1 MVPSAL
7 SLSFAPA
14 MDTANGSN
22 NEELE
27 AASCRLMQKPWEVGI
42 KEANKNKE

>member
-7 SLSFAPA
+7 SLGFTSA
-14 MDTANGSN
+14 MGTANGSN

-27 AASCRLMQKPWEVGI
+27 AASCRVTQSSGKLG
-42 KEANKNKE
+42 